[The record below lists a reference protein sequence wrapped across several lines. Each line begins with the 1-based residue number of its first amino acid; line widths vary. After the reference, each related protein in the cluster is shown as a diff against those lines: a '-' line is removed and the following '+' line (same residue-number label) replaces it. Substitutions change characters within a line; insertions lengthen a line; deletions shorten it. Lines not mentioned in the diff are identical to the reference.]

1 MSESLTS
8 LKLAKICA
16 QFADE
21 KKAVQPV
28 ILDLRKIEGPT
39 LFFVIVSA
47 ESEPQLKAIA
57 SHIVRETKEGY
68 GCQPR
73 IDGFPSSKWVVIDFG
88 DVMVHLFLHER
99 RDFYGLE
106 HLWKDAPR
114 VKI

>member
-1 MSESLTS
+1 MASSLTS
-8 LKLAKICA
+8 LQLAKTCA
-16 QFADE
+16 HLADD

-39 LFFVIVSA
+39 AFFVIVSA
-47 ESEPQLKAIA
+47 DSEPQLKAIA
-57 SHIVRETKEGY
+57 GHIEKEIKESHDRR
-68 GCQPR
+68 PR
-73 IDGFPSSKWVVIDFG
+73 IDGFPASKWVVIDYG